1 MTFFKDD
8 PALNAAAMAAPTPVE
23 IAAGHDSPQKR
34 LAATYNRIGGLLE
47 SVGRQAG
54 IRPRAAV
61 AVWQVESGGMDFV
74 AGRPVLR
81 FENHKFFA
89 NWGKDHIAAF
99 DRHFQFGGR
108 DNIPGRPWTGHK
120 WRPAAPGDW
129 RGFHGDQASEYE
141 VLAFARSL
149 GNDEAACRSASFGGP
164 QILGENF
171 ARIGYGSATELF
183 SAFAQSERWQVC
195 GFFDFCQS
203 AGLLAHVRNEEWL
216 PFAAGYNGGGQA
228 ESYGAHIKAAFDAC
242 AGIGL

>member
-1 MTFFKDD
+1 MAFFKDD
-8 PALNAAAMAAPTPVE
+8 PALKAAAMAAPAPVE
-23 IAAGHDSPQKR
+23 IAGGLDLTQQR
-34 LAATYNRIGGLLE
+34 LATTYNRIGGLLE
-47 SVGRQAG
+47 TVGKEAG
-54 IRPRAAV
+54 IKPRAAV

-89 NWGKDHIAAF
+89 NWSKDNATAF

-108 DNIPGRPWTGHK
+108 NDIPGKPWTAHK
-120 WRPAAPGDW
+120 WRPAAAGDW
-129 RGFHGDQASEYE
+129 RAFHGDQAKEYE
-141 VLAFARSL
+141 VLAFARAL

-171 ARIGYGSATELF
+171 GRIGYASAAALF
-183 SAFAQSERWQVC
+183 DAFKQSERWHVC
-195 GFFDFCQS
+195 GFFDFCRS
-203 AGLLAHVRNEEWL
+203 TALLAHIRNEEWV